1 MRLIRFESG
10 SRTGLGALAGDE
22 GSERVLATPWTGFE
36 DLFALPDPLA
46 AVRELDLAA
55 APEGPVSRRPAPVAP
70 PARGVGVGGNYAD
83 PPAEPGPGPR
93 EPVFFPFLPGA
104 VIGPDED

>member
-55 APEGPVSRRPAPVAP
+55 APEAPVSGPRAPAAA
-70 PARGVGVGGNYAD
+70 PARVMGVGGNYAG
-83 PPAEPGPGPR
+83 PPAEAGSGPG
-93 EPVFFPFLPGA
+93 EPVFFPFLP
-104 VIGPDED
+104 